1 MEEKAKILSFM
12 DLKSGDAILIESVS
26 EFAEQTIALAE
37 EKLKN
42 YGMDYEIIDY
52 LGDDDRFIVK
62 MKK

>member
-1 MEEKAKILSFM
+1 M

-52 LGDDDRFIVK
+52 LGDDDRFIIK